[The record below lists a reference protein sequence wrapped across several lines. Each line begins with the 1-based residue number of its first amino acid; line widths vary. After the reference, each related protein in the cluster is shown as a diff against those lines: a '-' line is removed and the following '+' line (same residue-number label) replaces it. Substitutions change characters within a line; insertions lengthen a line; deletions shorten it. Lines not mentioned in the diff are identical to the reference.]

1 MFKEASS
8 YLQQEYFDADEREAV
23 REKGGNNY
31 LMVCTCKL
39 YLIFLSLSWVTA
51 ASPHTHILCC
61 LCCGTFC
68 WEVSREEEICEE
80 EKEIEREEVHRIDI
94 EVVCFTIIL
103 SILFCTVL
111 VNTQGVVR
119 KVVKEESWFSSWF
132 TDTNTS

>member
-1 MFKEASS
+1 M
-8 YLQQEYFDADEREAV
+8 
-23 REKGGNNY
+23 
-31 LMVCTCKL
+31 
-39 YLIFLSLSWVTA
+39 
-51 ASPHTHILCC
+51 
-61 LCCGTFC
+61 
-68 WEVSREEEICEE
+68 
-80 EKEIEREEVHRIDI
+80 EREEVHRMDI